1 MQWADLGVLQYRKV
15 GISAANPCKAENRKL
30 AFREIFK
37 TKNLPMQWADLGSIA
52 IPESRDQRS

>member
-1 MQWADLGVLQYRKV
+1 MRQPKSRRTPGFFVLK
-15 GISAANPCKAENRKL
+15 ISRKL